1 MEEIGVQAVVK
12 GLTSFLS
19 DLGKIKSGLTG
30 LQNALPKGNLF
41 TDIFAGGANAL
52 KSLGRE
58 VLNVA
63 EYALGHILADAVQW
77 VTQKI
82 SELAQA
88 TVESGSQFQ
97 LMELRLNRLNLN
109 TLIQQTGD
117 FTTAQKLAKEATQDQ
132 LQWVLK
138 LAATT
143 PYDAQ
148 DIANVYTLARSYG
161 FVGEQAKG
169 LTKDI
174 SDFAAGMGLGNTEIE
189 RIIVNFGQMVQQG
202 KVTQRE
208 MNDLARGAFVPVND
222 VLKRMQENVGLTD
235 KEFAKFRQ
243 TGEGVKAF
251 MTAFSQIVSER
262 FAGAAEDMART
273 FQGATA
279 NAQDFIK
286 SIVGFNVVKPIL
298 DTIGGKVANLLTALT
313 APGTFEAVSLSASRF
328 GNALKGLV
336 SDLLGLG
343 KVDTTSIVQGI
354 LQGLNRMT
362 GWLNE
367 NKGKI
372 IDFFEGIGTTI
383 SSKVI
388 PFIMKIANAFDTISA
403 WVGTNGALISSFFST
418 LGEIIAAVFSDLSGG
433 KIQIGGGL
441 EGFLSGVTSFMQYV
455 IANKDGIAEFI
466 SDLTRL
472 FVIVQAITFVM
483 GVLGGIFLSVIT
495 FVIGLGAS
503 IAGLIGMFSVLSTI
517 LPVIGAALVALAS
530 FFAPIIGIAAA
541 VAAAIV
547 LMRFVFFA
555 TVDGIRT
562 GVSMIVAQWKLLISI
577 AVDTANKMITAFKT
591 GNWSGIGSA
600 IIQGIGAGLKA
611 GASFL
616 VSIIQAVVANA
627 VSAAKKA
634 LGIASPSKIFAD
646 IGENTMKGMAQGI
659 QSMAGLV
666 EGVMQG
672 AMAQATLPAL
682 AMPAVVQNYAMAA
695 SSVPSA
701 TYNTTNNMNLT
712 INSAARTEQVMQDYN
727 TMRAMI
733 GA

>member
-243 TGEGVKAF
+243 TGEGVNAF